1 MRLIAM
7 RATRE
12 EVESLGIELIKKN
25 PNDFVMYNYLCNNEN
40 GEVFMNN
47 KFSTFRINYET
58 FNKQI
63 FLEACGMRM
72 PTLEEVK
79 AYFKDAELVSCLFN
93 GVLINPKDFTE
104 RGIHVFANGYWAD
117 CLIPSR
123 DNILLWD
130 KQNGYANI
138 ILTKAKKYEITK
150 EQILKYKMKYEFPE
164 CFVKGYTIKEAEET
178 FKIKIIEKL

>member
-7 RATRE
+7 RATKE
-12 EVESLGIELIKKN
+12 DVASLGIELIKKN
-25 PNDFVMYNYLCNNEN
+25 KYDFDLYEYLCNELDGTFMMYCKSELREN
-40 GEVFMNN
+40 H
-47 KFSTFRINYET
+47 ET

-63 FLEACGMRM
+63 FLEACGMGT

-79 AYFKDAELVSCLFN
+79 EYFKNAKTVKSFILNERCFTPDLSKLHYASHFGACIYDANSKLLY
-93 GVLINPKDFTE
+93 L
-104 RGIHVFANGYWAD
+104 AN
-117 CLIPSR
+117 
-123 DNILLWD
+123 
-130 KQNGYANI
+130 KGYATI
-138 ILTKAKKYEITK
+138 ILTKEKKFEITK